1 MRMKAIVYDRYGAP
15 DVLELR
21 ELAPPV
27 AAAGEVLV
35 RVRAAA
41 LNPKDSLIRKGKF
54 KAASGPKFPKLLGY
68 DVAGVVEALGAGVTQ
83 LKVGDEVFGMRNGFT
98 GGTVAEL
105 VTLKESE
112 LCLKPARLTFDEAA
126 ALPLTS
132 LTALQALRDLGGVG
146 PGARVLIHGASGGVG
161 VVAVQLAKALGA
173 TVTTTCSDKNLEFVR
188 SLGADETLDYTKTTG
203 LEAGR
208 NWSCVFDVFGNR
220 RFSAA
225 KASLAARGVYV
236 STVPSVRSVFD
247 DLRTRWLPFKK
258 SRLVVVKSNTKDLE
272 VLRGFVE
279 RGLLKPIIDRVVPLA
294 ETAAGQAHIETKR
307 ARGKVV
313 ISISTE

>member
-1 MRMKAIVYDRYGAP
+1 MKAIIYDRYGAP

-27 AAAGEVLV
+27 AAGGEVLV

-54 KAASGPKFPKLLGY
+54 KAASGPTFPKLLGY
-68 DVAGVVEALGAGVTQ
+68 DVAGVVEALGAGITK
-83 LKVGDEVFGMRNGFT
+83 LRIGDEVFGMRNGFT

-105 VTLKESE
+105 VTLQETE
-112 LCLKPARLTFDEAA
+112 LCLKPVALTFEEAA

-173 TVTTTCSDKNLEFVR
+173 TVTTTCSEKNLEFVR
-188 SLGADETLDYTKTTG
+188 SLGADETLDYTKETG
-203 LEAGR
+203 LEPGR
-208 NWSCVFDVFGNR
+208 DWSCVFDVFGNR
-220 RFSAA
+220 RFSTA
-225 KASLAARGVYV
+225 KASLGPRGVYV

-258 SRLVVVKSNTKDLE
+258 SRLVVVKSNTTDLE
-272 VLRGFVE
+272 ALCGFVE
-279 RGLLKPIIDRVVPLA
+279 RGQLKPIIDRVVPLA
-294 ETAAGQAHIETKR
+294 ETAAGQAHVETKR

-313 ISISTE
+313 ISVS

>member
-1 MRMKAIVYDRYGAP
+1 MKAIVYARYGTP
-15 DVLELR
+15 EVLELR
-21 ELAPPV
+21 DVLAP
-27 AAAGEVLV
+27 AAGVGDVLV

-54 KAASGPKFPKLLGY
+54 KAASGPTFPKLLGY
-68 DVAGVVEALGAGVTQ
+68 DVSGVVERVGAGVSR

-105 VTLKESE
+105 VTLKEDE
-112 LCLKPARLTFDEAA
+112 LSAKPASLSFEQAA
-126 ALPLTS
+126 ALPLTA
-132 LTALQALRDLGGVG
+132 LTALQALRDLGAVG
-146 PGARVLIHGASGGVG
+146 PGSRVLIHGASGGVG

-173 TVTTTCSDKNLEFVR
+173 RVTTTCSEKNLEFVR
-188 SLGADETLDYTKTTG
+188 TLGADETLDYTKQTG

-220 RFSAA
+220 RFLTA
-225 KASLAARGVYV
+225 KASLAPRGVYV
-236 STVPSVRSVFD
+236 STVPSVRNVFD

-258 SRLVVVKSNTKDLE
+258 ARLVVVKSNVKDLE
-272 VLRGFVE
+272 VLRDFVE
-279 RGLLKPIIDRVVPLA
+279 RGLLTPIIDRVVPLA
-294 ETAAGQAHIETKR
+294 DTAAGQAHVETKR

-313 ISISTE
+313 ISVSTQ